1 MKLEAVNQLTA
12 LIGMEI
18 ITMNPTELQPEFSG
32 WEQKGSEKDPKKG
45 KCLVSCGEA

>member
-1 MKLEAVNQLTA
+1 MKLEAVNQMTA

-32 WEQKGSEKDPKKG
+32 WEQKGS
-45 KCLVSCGEA
+45 